1 MIMTSSVTQVI
12 TQFKNMHSFE
22 LANYY
27 PSEMAT
33 LRNKK
38 GLASVAREGQ

>member
-1 MIMTSSVTQVI
+1 
-12 TQFKNMHSFE
+12 MHAFE
-22 LANYY
+22 LAKYY

-38 GLASVAREGQ
+38 KLASVARECEEVHPRNS